1 MSYLL
6 PLIMT
11 LFLANS
17 DKVNAVD
24 IKTLLSERVNST
36 VAQIVFDQKL
46 DQKVSV
52 KNCNFWRNLLRL
64 HLKNEEEF
72 CKDSIRSIVSKGRCY
87 YRQRKNDAF

>member
-1 MSYLL
+1 
-6 PLIMT
+6 MT

-36 VAQIVFDQKL
+36 VGQIVFDQKL

-72 CKDSIRSIVSKGRCY
+72 CKDSIRSIVS
-87 YRQRKNDAF
+87 AFSCD